1 MFAFMYSIYDTYI
14 CIHVYICIC
23 VCVCN
28 MRAFRNQKRELYPM
42 NLELQVAVKGPLL
55 VL

>member
-1 MFAFMYSIYDTYI
+1 MIHIYVYM
-14 CIHVYICIC
+14 CIYVS